1 MSGRGFVLLP
11 GSILSRRPAARPRSN
26 RALLLRSSNETV
38 DRDALA
44 DADALAVRRC
54 IDLLQFDL
62 AAQHPLLPGPVL
74 RFHRVELRHDLLGEK
89 FETFAYVI
97 MAVSAGLV
105 QQDDAVNFRLGE
117 PVQLAADRFRRA
129 VTFFQFALTY
139 YSGSCNRE
147 RAAPGTAS

>member
-1 MSGRGFVLLP
+1 
-11 GSILSRRPAARPRSN
+11 
-26 RALLLRSSNETV
+26 
-38 DRDALA
+38 
-44 DADALAVRRC
+44 
-54 IDLLQFDL
+54 
-62 AAQHPLLPGPVL
+62 
-74 RFHRVELRHDLLGEK
+74 
-89 FETFAYVI
+89 
-97 MAVSAGLV
+97 VSPYPN